1 MKPSGADEEDA
12 MKDSQ
17 GPCRSSLT
25 PWIRG
30 WLSYILTAATLFA
43 APCHSTTSGAPH
55 PSDPYFAIAHRLYR
69 EETTR
74 QAYVLRLREIL
85 DTVWNEE
92 ELIALTDQMAA
103 IVQTHALAKTRQAAD
118 KDAERVR
125 RFIRRRRVE
134 ILADLD
140 PQPPAW
146 PWPLAAAD
154 FCWGDKP
161 SANASDKGQD
171 EVRADIGLIINE
183 VAARGEPLDWFEL
196 YNASETPLELAGFV
210 LADDLTDVDRRVA
223 FPASVVI
230 AAGDYQLIQL
240 DKDAWPGFA
249 LGSSEELGIWTADG
263 LLVDRSGWEE
273 GQSAAATS
281 FARVPDVIGD
291 FQTVD
296 QPTPGAPNR
305 LQTAV
310 VEQSANGPQV
320 FRLHGNWP
328 NPFNAN
334 TIIAFD
340 LAEAMPVRLIVYD
353 MLGRRVRVLHNDE
366 TLAAG
371 RYRTAWN
378 GLDDQGRPAASGV
391 YLYRLKAG
399 EDFATVGRMALI
411 R

>member
-1 MKPSGADEEDA
+1 

-210 LADDLTDVDRRVA
+210 LADDLTD
-223 FPASVVI
+223 
-230 AAGDYQLIQL
+230 
-240 DKDAWPGFA
+240 
-249 LGSSEELGIWTADG
+249 
-263 LLVDRSGWEE
+263 
-273 GQSAAATS
+273 
-281 FARVPDVIGD
+281 
-291 FQTVD
+291 
-296 QPTPGAPNR
+296 
-305 LQTAV
+305 
-310 VEQSANGPQV
+310 
-320 FRLHGNWP
+320 
-328 NPFNAN
+328 
-334 TIIAFD
+334 
-340 LAEAMPVRLIVYD
+340 
-353 MLGRRVRVLHNDE
+353 GR
-366 TLAAG
+366 
-371 RYRTAWN
+371 
-378 GLDDQGRPAASGV
+378 
-391 YLYRLKAG
+391 
-399 EDFATVGRMALI
+399 
-411 R
+411 